1 MRILHVLDHSVPL
14 HSGYSFRTLAILK
27 QQRARGWQT
36 FHLTSAKQGPR
47 LDWQEMNTDLVFM
60 RSPYVAWLMK
70 LPLINQL
77 FTLFSLKWA
86 LRKAVQQVQP
96 DVIHAHSS
104 ALNGLAGL
112 WQAKLSGLPLVYEV
126 RAFWEDAAV
135 DHGTAVENGVRYQP
149 IKMLETLV
157 LKHADGV
164 STICEGLK
172 TDMQHRGIPA
182 EKITLIPNAVDID
195 KFTPLTQR
203 DAELTQQLNLADKKV
218 LGFLGSFYAYEGLN
232 LLVDALV
239 QPALKDQNLC
249 LLLVGGGPQ
258 EQALKQQVA
267 RLGLQDKV
275 IFVGRVSHDQVA
287 RYYSLVDVLVYPRL
301 GMRLTETVTPLKPL
315 EAMAQS
321 KLVVA
326 SDVGGH
332 HELITDGETGYLF
345 KQGDVVDLANTLA
358 RVLADSAAWPTIWQQ
373 GLAFVRD
380 QRNWATSVANYVD
393 VYQAKS
399 LAVGEFVDGN
409 VPQ

>member
-14 HSGYSFRTLAILK
+14 HSGYSFRTLAILQ

-60 RSPYVAWLMK
+60 RSPYLAWVMK
-70 LPLINQL
+70 VPLLQQL
-77 FTLFSLKWA
+77 FTLLSLKWA
-86 LRKAVQQVQP
+86 LSKAVRQVEP

-112 WQAKLSGLPLVYEV
+112 WQAKISGLPLVYEV

-135 DHGTAVENGVRYQP
+135 DHGTAVENGLRY
-149 IKMLETLV
+149 KLTKALETFV
-157 LKHADGV
+157 LKHASAV
-164 STICEGLK
+164 TTICQGLK
-172 TDMQHRGIPA
+172 SDMESRGIPA
-182 EKITLIPNAVDID
+182 DKITLIPNAVDID
-195 KFTPLTQR
+195 KFTPLTER
-203 DAELTQQLNLADKKV
+203 DQTLEQQLNLGDKKV

-232 LLVDALV
+232 LLVEALN
-239 QPALKDQNLC
+239 QPALQEQNLC

-258 EQALKQQVA
+258 EAALKQQVA
-267 RLGLQDKV
+267 RLGLEDKV
-275 IFVGRVSHDQVA
+275 IFVGRVNHDQVS
-287 RYYSLVDVLVYPRL
+287 RYYSLVDVLVYPRI

-332 HELITDGETGYLF
+332 HELIREGETGYLF
-345 KQGDVVDLANTLA
+345 KQGDVQDLAETLA
-358 RVLADSAAWPTIWQQ
+358 RVLASPEAWPDIWQQ
-373 GLAFVRD
+373 GLHFV
-380 QRNWATSVANYVD
+380 QHERNWATSVANYVD
-393 VYQAKS
+393 VYQAKPQPMGA
-399 LAVGEFVDGN
+399 LIDGKSSH
-409 VPQ
+409 